1 MKIEQIS
8 SRTNDYIIKCNS
20 FHDRKKRQEAGVFI
34 FEGVKLFKE
43 AISREVEFE
52 SVIFTPGNRMLCEEN
67 LRNYNGSFRFIE
79 VTESVY
85 QKLSSEKSPS
95 GIFCVAKAIDKI
107 HKTATIYRR
116 EKFSDRKTGAIIMLS
131 GLQDP
136 GNLGTVIRTASAF
149 AFDEIIIDSGSVD
162 IYNEKT
168 VRASMGT
175 LFSQKITRVDDCKQA
190 VSELRQSGYT
200 VYGAALTENSL
211 QLNKI
216 NCNKSTCFVIGNEG
230 HGLDASLLECCD
242 GSVIIPMPGGAES
255 LNASIAAS
263 LLMWECIKNDC

>member
-1 MKIEQIS
+1 MSDMRIEQIS
-8 SRTNDYIIKCNS
+8 SRTNEYIIKCNG
-20 FHDRKKRQEAGVFI
+20 FHDRKKRQSAGVFI
-34 FEGVKLFKE
+34 FEGVKLFSE
-43 AISREVEFE
+43 AISRGVHFE
-52 SVIFTPGNRMLCEEN
+52 SVIFTPNNKELCIN
-67 LRNYNGSFRFIE
+67 KLTGYSGDFRLIE
-79 VTESVY
+79 VNESVY

-116 EKFSDRKTGAIIMLS
+116 ENSGAKIVLS
-131 GLQDP
+131 CLQDP

-149 AFDEIIIDSGSVD
+149 SFDEIIIDSSSVD

-175 LFSQKITRVDDCKQA
+175 VFSQRITRVDDCKQA
-190 VSELRQSGYT
+190 IKELQKNGYT
-200 VYGAALTENSL
+200 VYGAALAENSVP
-211 QLNKI
+211 LNKVD
-216 NCNKSTCFVIGNEG
+216 CNKTTCFVIGNEG
-230 HGLDASLLECCD
+230 HGLSASILECCD

>member
-1 MKIEQIS
+1 MSDMRIEQIS
-8 SRTNDYIIKCNS
+8 SRTNEYIIKCNS
-20 FHDRKKRQEAGVFI
+20 FHDRKKRQSAGVFI
-34 FEGVKLFKE
+34 FEGIKLFCE
-43 AISREVEFE
+43 AVSRGVEFE
-52 SVIFTPGNRMLCEEN
+52 SVIFTPSNKELCLSKLTEY
-67 LRNYNGSFRFIE
+67 RDTFRLIE
-79 VTESVY
+79 VNEGVY

-116 EKFSDRKTGAIIMLS
+116 ENSGAKIVLS
-131 GLQDP
+131 CLQDP

-149 AFDEIIIDSGSVD
+149 SFDEIIIDSGSVD

-175 LFSQKITRVDDCKQA
+175 VFSQKITRVENCSQA
-190 VSELRQSGYT
+190 IEELQKSGYT
-200 VYGAALTENSL
+200 VYGAALTENSVP
-211 QLNKI
+211 LNKVE
-216 NCNKSTCFVIGNEG
+216 CNKSTCFVIGNEG
-230 HGLDASLLECCD
+230 HGLDTSLLECCD

-263 LLMWECIKNDC
+263 LLMWECIKNDY

>member
-1 MKIEQIS
+1 MENMKIVQIS
-8 SRTNDYIIKCNS
+8 SRTNEYIIRCNS
-20 FHDRKKRQEAGVFI
+20 FHDRKKRQAEGVFI
-34 FEGVKLFKE
+34 FEGLKLFSE
-43 AISREVEFE
+43 AISRGVDFE
-52 SVIFTPGNRMLCEEN
+52 SVIFTPNNRELCTKK
-67 LRNYNGSFRFIE
+67 LSDYHVAPRLIE
-79 VTESVY
+79 VTEGVY
-85 QKLSSEKSPS
+85 QKLSTEKSPS

-116 EKFSDRKTGAIIMLS
+116 ENNGAKIILS
-131 GLQDP
+131 CLQDP

-149 AFDEIIIDSGSVD
+149 SFDEIIIDSSSVD

-175 LFSQKITRVDDCKQA
+175 LFSQKITRVENCKQA
-190 VSELRQSGYT
+190 IEELQNGGYT
-200 VYGAALTENSL
+200 VFGAALTESSVP
-211 QLNKI
+211 LNKVT
-216 NCNKSTCFVIGNEG
+216 CNKNTCFVIGNEG
-230 HGLDASLLECCD
+230 HGIAPSLLECCD